1 MSTAGSSAVPH
12 AYEVGF
18 AHLMD
23 NKYYIL
29 ASSLINIYD
38 HLLTFDEEVKYVWQ
52 AKISLP
58 TCCFFVFRYV
68 PPVVSIVNFFA
79 DHDPRFTGSVCSNWI
94 WLPVTNAP
102 IVSASTGVILILR
115 VYAIYNRARW
125 VLILLSAIFLGE
137 IAVMLWSVP
146 GGSPAVLPPGW
157 VGCLPSKKPGTGN
170 RLSAMFMAA
179 LVFDSSVF
187 LLTLSRS
194 IYLRFKNSTV
204 GLIQLIVR
212 DGIIYFFIIFIV
224 NLLNVFLLT
233 LAPDDIGAINTP
245 FASLITSTMV
255 SRLMFNLRSASRSTQ
270 YISGARTNRSTQG
283 DVGEWQVR
291 HVRSTVLD
299 TSRSGGITSGIVS
312 AGFIGVD
319 EFDVPLDAG
328 WSESESTAGES
339 TAAAGQHMEMDG
351 LRARTVRDDTT

>member
-102 IVSASTGVILILR
+102 IVSASTGGKL
-115 VYAIYNRARW
+115 A
-125 VLILLSAIFLGE
+125 
-137 IAVMLWSVP
+137 
-146 GGSPAVLPPGW
+146 
-157 VGCLPSKKPGTGN
+157 C
-170 RLSAMFMAA
+170 
-179 LVFDSSVF
+179 
-187 LLTLSRS
+187 LSR
-194 IYLRFKNSTV
+194 
-204 GLIQLIVR
+204 
-212 DGIIYFFIIFIV
+212 FFH
-224 NLLNVFLLT
+224 NASKSDAL
-233 LAPDDIGAINTP
+233 P
-245 FASLITSTMV
+245 FVASKS
-255 SRLMFNLRSASRSTQ
+255 
-270 YISGARTNRSTQG
+270 YI
-283 DVGEWQVR
+283 E
-291 HVRSTVLD
+291 
-299 TSRSGGITSGIVS
+299 
-312 AGFIGVD
+312 
-319 EFDVPLDAG
+319 
-328 WSESESTAGES
+328 
-339 TAAAGQHMEMDG
+339 
-351 LRARTVRDDTT
+351 